1 MPVLPKAKSAA
12 HSGASDNILATNII
26 DHVYGI
32 YTHTCTLY
40 VCILPAALA
49 VGATVHVASA
59 ANQNDS

>member
-12 HSGASDNILATNII
+12 HSGASDNILATNIL
-26 DHVYGI
+26 DH
-32 YTHTCTLY
+32 